1 MAGISQESQE
11 SRAPWPAYPGDP
23 GRAVRHAA
31 CAPVIY
37 VGASAKSLEGTA
49 DHVARD

>member
-1 MAGISQESQE
+1 MAGISQE
-11 SRAPWPAYPGDP
+11 SRAPWPAYPGDPGDP